1 MKKISSWS
9 TIIPQ
14 IMVLCCIIVLN
25 VQIFEQK
32 KEIETLK
39 KENLELRKQVTTDT
53 LITNRDTV
61 SFDCIYSKEEFTQ
74 AE

>member
-9 TIIPQ
+9 TVILQ
-14 IMVLCCIIVLN
+14 IMVLCCIIVLSA
-25 VQIFEQK
+25 QIIEQK

-61 SFDCIYSKEEFTQ
+61 SFDSIYSKEEFTQ